1 MAENPDIIVDGAH
14 NPAGVRAL
22 AAYIR
27 RFFADRKVWLI
38 YATMRDKSVDEI
50 GETLLPPRPRGDP
63 HAGETCERALRP
75 EAMREMFSHPKLR
88 TAPRLEQALED
99 RPRRS
104 QSGRC
109 RFHYGSLYLVGEARG
124 LLVKIEGAMPPVA
137 PDLHHYAAV
146 LRDLLR
152 FVLASPGWSRAGLT
166 APATGSTDRA
176 ILVSHVAAHRRGTR
190 LAEGLDRL
198 PADGAFVYV
207 SNHLSLA
214 DTPLMAGWLPTS
226 FRFLAKESLMKVPI
240 IGGHLRRGG
249 HIAVERNDA
258 RAAVRSLARAEKLLR
273 DARVSILVFAEGT
286 RSQRGDLQAFKAG
299 AAHLAI
305 KSGAP
310 VVPLAV
316 HGTADVMPKGRKL
329 LRPGVIRLLAGDP
342 IPTAGL
348 KAIDRDGFT
357 ERLQARV
364 SELMDRVVQ
373 IPS

>member
-1 MAENPDIIVDGAH
+1 MRSWVRTYIITPPFSAICFASFWLSGLVSSWFDGSGNRSHGIARFWSRMLLRT
-14 NPAGVRAL
+14 AGVR
-22 AAYIR
+22 
-27 RFFADRKVWLI
+27 V
-38 YATMRDKSVDEI
+38 V
-50 GETLLPPRPRGDP
+50 
-63 HAGETCERALRP
+63 
-75 EAMREMFSHPKLR
+75 
-88 TAPRLEQALED
+88 
-99 RPRRS
+99 
-104 QSGRC
+104 
-109 RFHYGSLYLVGEARG
+109 
-124 LLVKIEGAMPPVA
+124 
-137 PDLHHYAAV
+137 
-146 LRDLLR
+146 
-152 FVLASPGWSRAGLT
+152 
-166 APATGSTDRA
+166 
-176 ILVSHVAAHRRGTR
+176 
-190 LAEGLDRL
+190 AEGLDRL

-249 HIAVERNDA
+249 HIPVERNDA

-286 RSQRGDLQAFKAG
+286 RSQGGDLQAFKAG

-310 VVPLAV
+310 VVPIAV
-316 HGTADVMPKGRKL
+316 YGTADVMPKGRKL

-348 KAIDRDGFT
+348 KANDRDRFT
-357 ERLQARV
+357 QGLQARV